1 MLGAWVAYPIVL
13 LVLACGAGAVVQLAA
28 GRPLPSAV
36 RVPCGLALV
45 IAVMD
50 LMTRSTATATL
61 AVPAVVVLAVAGWA
75 LSIGLRWR
83 AVGGDRRV
91 LAGALRPGPG
101 AIAALVVFA
110 AYAAPVVLSGQATWL
125 GYNELNDTS
134 IWLALVDQALAHGR
148 TISDLNPST
157 YSVVLSG
164 YLITGY
170 PLGSFLPLGLGPAL
184 VGQDTAWLIDPWMA
198 FAASM
203 LALALHGLARRALP
217 AIAPGLAAVVAAL
230 AALSNLLY
238 GYYLWGGLKEVVGAM
253 LVATAALAATL
264 PLEGERRVRAAV
276 PLLVVVW
283 ALVAA
288 LSAGGLIWIGPGGLV
303 AVGLY
308 ALGRRGLLG
317 AAAPVAAIG
326 GGGSGPAGPRGPSA
340 PVAATPPAKEKAKA
354 KGGPPPS
361 ARKRQATRPA
371 RGRPPTQPDAAQ
383 AERRPSW
390 SAGERLA
397 HLARALSPAQ
407 RAVAA
412 GVVVVLAGLFLL
424 LRHGGFVE
432 TFHSV
437 LTSGSAL
444 GVLVKPLNPLQAAGI
459 WPTGD
464 FRHRPSQLAVT
475 YVLIA
480 AVIVSA
486 AVAFVL
492 ELRAARWGVV
502 LYVLFALLGAALAV
516 LFASPWIAGKAL
528 ASASPALPFAALLAG
543 AILARRR
550 AVAGATLIALVGAG
564 ILWGDLLGYHD
575 ARLAPRALYSSLASI
590 APSIAGQGPTLM
602 TEYSVYGTRHFLRAA
617 DPEDPGDQRS
627 RADPLVNQRLPPA
640 TASVDLDDVALGS
653 SVQYPTI
660 VLQRSPVGTRPA
672 EPYALIRSNGYWQVW
687 QRPLLIALQL
697 RGYLPIGDTT
707 SPTTPAGVPVCSR
720 VLALSKVPGVSELV
734 AAPAIN
740 PLVVNAS
747 AGSHPAH
754 WAEGS
759 LLAMHGSGTAR
770 IPVSVPTTGRYGI
783 WLGRTIQNP
792 TSLSIDGRTVATVS
806 DQAEEAN
813 QYVFFGNATLAA
825 GAHVVTVHHS
835 SDPLAPGSGLT
846 DLVGPLVLAPAGPA
860 PALITVAASA
870 ASTLCGR
877 SLSWVDALGP

>member
-13 LVLACGAGAVVQLAA
+13 LLLACGAGALVQIAA

-36 RVPCGLALV
+36 RLPCGLALV

-50 LMTRSTATATL
+50 LMTRTTATATL
-61 AVPAVVVLAVAGWA
+61 AVPAVVVLAVAGLA
-75 LSIGLRWR
+75 LSVAGRWR
-83 AVGGDRRV
+83 ALEGDARA
-91 LAGALRPGPG
+91 LAGELRPGPG
-101 AIAALVVFA
+101 AIAAFVVFA

-164 YLITGY
+164 YLTTGY
-170 PLGSFLPLGLGPAL
+170 PLGSFLPLGIGPAL
-184 VGQDTAWLIDPWMA
+184 VGQDIAWLVDPWMA

-203 LALALHGLARRALP
+203 LALALYGLARRALP
-217 AIAPGLAAVVAAL
+217 AIAPALAAAVAAL

-253 LVATAALAATL
+253 LVAAAALAATL
-264 PLEGERRVRAAV
+264 PLEGGRRVRAAI
-276 PLLVVVW
+276 PLLIVVW
-283 ALVAA
+283 ALIAA

-317 AAAPVAAIG
+317 PAAPVTAGPAAAAG
-326 GGGSGPAGPRGPSA
+326 AAGGSP
-340 PVAATPPAKEKAKA
+340 PVEQTSTAQPAKA

-361 ARKRQATRPA
+361 ARRRPSARPARGA
-371 RGRPPTQPDAAQ
+371 RGRPPAGSATATSAPTP
-383 AERRPSW
+383 RPS
-390 SAGERLA
+390 ATARLTQIG
-397 HLARALSPAQ
+397 RRLSPAQ

-412 GVVVVLAGLFLL
+412 AVVVVIAGLFVL

-464 FRHRPSQLAVT
+464 FRYRPSQLAVT
-475 YVLIA
+475 YILIA
-480 AVIVSA
+480 VVIVSA
-486 AVAFVL
+486 AIAFVL
-492 ELRAARWGVV
+492 ELRAGRWGVV
-502 LYVLFALLGAALAV
+502 LYVLFALLGATLAV

-550 AVAGATLIALVGAG
+550 AVAGAILIALVGAG

-575 ARLAPRALYSSLASI
+575 ARLAPRALFSSLAAI

-627 RADPLVNQRLPPA
+627 RADPLVNDRLPPA

-660 VLQRSPVGTRPA
+660 VLQRSPVSTRPS

-687 QRPLLIALQL
+687 QRPLLITPQL

-720 VLALSKVPGVSELV
+720 VLALTKVPGVSELV
-734 AAPAIN
+734 AAPAVN
-740 PLVVNAS
+740 PIVVNAS
-747 AGSHPAH
+747 VGSHPAH
-754 WAEGS
+754 WAQGS
-759 LLAMHGSGTAR
+759 LLAMRGSGTAN
-770 IPVSVPTTGRYGI
+770 IPVSVPAAGRYGI
-783 WLGRTIQNP
+783 WLGRTIQNA
-792 TSLSIDGRTVATVS
+792 TSLSIDGRPVATVS

-813 QYVFFGNATLAA
+813 QYVFFGNVTLAA
-825 GAHVVTVHHS
+825 GSHVVTLHHS

-860 PALITVAASA
+860 PALITVPASA
-870 ASTLCGR
+870 AATLCGR
-877 SLSWVDALGP
+877 SLSWVNALG